1 MEQQQNLSPLPQS
14 PIAGVGAVISNAAGE
29 VLLIR
34 RGQAPRQGQ
43 WNIPG
48 GKLEWGERLREAL
61 QREILEETG
70 LVVEIERL
78 IDVVDLLTRDAAGE
92 IIGHYVLIDFKAIHV
107 SGELRA
113 GSDAAEARWVD
124 PATLDEYAL
133 WDETRRVIAAGL
145 GKS

>member
-1 MEQQQNLSPLPQS
+1 M
-14 PIAGVGAVISNAAGE
+14 ISNAAGE

-113 GSDAAEARWVD
+113 GSDATEARWVD